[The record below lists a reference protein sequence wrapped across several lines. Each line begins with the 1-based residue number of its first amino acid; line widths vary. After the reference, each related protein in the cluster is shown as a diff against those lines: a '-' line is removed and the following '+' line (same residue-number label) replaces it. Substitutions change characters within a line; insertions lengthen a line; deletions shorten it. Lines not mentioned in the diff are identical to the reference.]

1 MTGLER
7 GWKQKISK
15 PPESKLNILPA
26 AMTFHHIPAFCIPP
40 HQHPPIP
47 VMCSVHC
54 YSSPLTSSKS
64 SSFGTTPP
72 LAALALAAGPL
83 VLAVFSPGTSSSA
96 LSPSPSSSSLPS
108 PAGTAS
114 SSDSSSSSSS
124 SSSSLGTTSGAS
136 LLEAGAVLRFLAAG
150 GASLRHWGQ
159 IMRF

>member
-7 GWKQKISK
+7 GWKQKILI

-26 AMTFHHIPAFCIPP
+26 AMTFHHILAFYIPY
-40 HQHPPIP
+40 QHPPIA
-47 VMCSVHC
+47 VMFSVHY
-54 YSSPLTSSKS
+54 YSNSLTSSKS

-96 LSPSPSSSSLPS
+96 LSPSPSSSTSSS
-108 PAGTAS
+108 PTGTAS
-114 SSDSSSSSSS
+114 SSDSSSSSS

-150 GASLRHWGQ
+150 GASLRHWDQ